1 VFVEYEEYGWF
12 PIRRFEDLKQTVGV
26 LVLYLIF
33 ISLRLV
39 LALVAWRIV
48 AFGEARE
55 EKLSSFECGFVS
67 FQGSRL
73 TFSLQFFLIAII
85 FLIFDVEIAL
95 ILPVPVVFEFV
106 RYGVLTVIFFVFRF
120 VVLGGLYYE
129 WGCGVLD
136 WAY

>member
-1 VFVEYEEYGWF
+1 M
-12 PIRRFEDLKQTVGV
+12 GV
-26 LVLYLIF
+26 LVVYLIF
-33 ISLRLV
+33 FSLGLI
-39 LALVAWRIV
+39 LGLVAWRIV
-48 AFGEARE
+48 SQGVRRE
-55 EKLSSFECGFVS
+55 DKLSSFECGFVS

-73 TFSLQFFLIAII
+73 AFSLQFFLIAIV

-95 ILPVPVVFEFV
+95 VLPIPVVFGLV
-106 RYGVLTVIFFVFRF
+106 GYGVVVLVFSVFRF